1 MGLALWDQNLILY
14 SKFPKAA
21 LDCLYKEEE
30 LVIPQKTETN
40 RFKKK
45 KNSGAWGMAHKLFW
59 NVVVAIGTSLEKR
72 TLS

>member
-45 KNSGAWGMAHKLFW
+45 KIVGPGGWLINSSEMW
-59 NVVVAIGTSLEKR
+59 
-72 TLS
+72 